1 MGLSVMTTGP
11 PALGVPQMLIN
22 MKDPAFSLRFRVCWV
37 TLACSIFTKT
47 QRGPNEHMPALE
59 MWTQHRKQSG
69 PCVNPAAPGQA
80 LGTLSSA
87 VTHPH
92 PYPHPRQIPEEA

>member
-37 TLACSIFTKT
+37 TLARSIFTKT
-47 QRGPNEHMPALE
+47 Q
-59 MWTQHRKQSG
+59 
-69 PCVNPAAPGQA
+69 
-80 LGTLSSA
+80 
-87 VTHPH
+87 
-92 PYPHPRQIPEEA
+92 